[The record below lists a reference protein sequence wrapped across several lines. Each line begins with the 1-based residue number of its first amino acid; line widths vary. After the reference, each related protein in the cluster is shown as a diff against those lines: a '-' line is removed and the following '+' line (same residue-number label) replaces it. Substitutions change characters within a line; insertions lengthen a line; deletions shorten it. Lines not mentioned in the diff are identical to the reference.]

1 MKDVCDFFIM
11 TNCHL
16 MKNSWK
22 KMGLSLFIV
31 ETFRDLPYRCFRYNI
46 ASLKELVLIFLQK
59 QHSSTIS
66 DKIQI
71 LVYPFLTKLS
81 LSRKHILFRSHN
93 LRNRC
98 CKNKRDQFFQQF
110 SSQSFFCQ
118 SFSKSP
124 SEDDSLSLWKSCRY
138 LSC

>member
-1 MKDVCDFFIM
+1 MKDVRDFFIM

-46 ASLKELVLIFLQK
+46 ASLKELALIFLQK

-81 LSRKHILFRSHN
+81 LFRKHILFRSHN
-93 LRNRC
+93 LGNRC
-98 CKNKRDQFFQQF
+98 CKNKRPILSTVFLSIVFLSIFFHE
-110 SSQSFFCQ
+110 SFG
-118 SFSKSP
+118 
-124 SEDDSLSLWKSCRY
+124 R
-138 LSC
+138 